1 MLTIY
6 LACLVFGG
14 IILGV
19 SMFAGADSDAGAP
32 EGDMDFQAG
41 DGVDGGDL
49 DGGDLD
55 GEGVAE
61 AVRFLSLRNVVL
73 FVAFF
78 GLTGTALTLLGI
90 PAVLVFPTATAL
102 GLFAAGFAFYL
113 LRYVARTE
121 SGTNPTPRLDG
132 LRGRVLVPISR
143 AQRGKIEVDAGDQY
157 LQILACVAEEASA
170 ERFAAGELVTI
181 VRVEDGSAM
190 VAEENFIR

>member
-19 SMFAGADSDAGAP
+19 SMFAATDADGGTPGGDVDFEGGEATDAGH
-32 EGDMDFQAG
+32 
-41 DGVDGGDL
+41 V
-49 DGGDLD
+49 D

-61 AVRFLSLRNVVL
+61 AVRFFSLRNVVL

-78 GLTGTALTLLGI
+78 GLTGSLLTLVGI
-90 PAVLVFPTATAL
+90 PGLLVFPTAVVM
-102 GLFAAGFAFYL
+102 GFFAALFAFYL

-132 LRGRVLVPISR
+132 LRGRVVIPVSR
-143 AQRGKIEVDAGDQY
+143 THRGKIAVDTGDQY
-157 LQILACVAEEASA
+157 LQVLARVAEEASA
-170 ERFAAGELVTI
+170 EAFFAGQMVTI
-181 VRVEDGSAM
+181 VRFEDGTAM
-190 VAEENFIR
+190 VAEENFIG